1 MPTPDISQVDLAFA
15 IGLPPE
21 EAIAYFESKGFAISF
36 KWQDVWAE
44 AQAKA
49 FTVAGVTKLDV
60 LTDIRGALDS
70 ALKSGETLAS
80 FQSQLQPLLEAKGWW
95 GKGRIVDQETGEIHG
110 KRLNPRRLETIFRT
124 NLQSSYQAGR
134 FLEQLANAEFRPYW
148 EYVAVMDNRTR
159 PAHRSLHGRVFRYD
173 DPFWRTFYPPNGWNC
188 RCRVRTRSQRD
199 MDRMELV
206 ASSSEGRL
214 ETVEQPIDRQGSTRP
229 AVAFNDPL
237 TGKRFMAD
245 AGFGFNPGVA
255 AYQPDLSR
263 YPPEL
268 ARQFVQEQASR

>member
-1 MPTPDISQVDLAFA
+1 MPTPEREVDLTFA

-21 EAIAYFESKGFAISF
+21 EAIAYFEAKGYAISF

-44 AQAKA
+44 AHARA

-60 LTDIRGALDS
+60 LTDVHDALAD
-70 ALKSGETLAS
+70 ALKNGETLAD
-80 FQSQLQPLLEAKGWW
+80 FQQRLQPLLETKGWW
-95 GKGRIVDQETGEIHG
+95 GKGSIVDKATGEIHG
-110 KRLNPRRLETIFRT
+110 KRLNPRRLDTIFRT
-124 NLQSSYQAGR
+124 NLQSSYMAGR
-134 FLEQLANAEFRPYW
+134 FQAQLANAGFRPYW

-173 DPFWRTFYPPNGWNC
+173 DPFWRTFYPPNGWRC

-199 MDRMELV
+199 MDQLGIA
-206 ASSSEGRL
+206 ASSSDGLL
-214 ETVEQPIDRQGSTRP
+214 ETVEQPIDRQGNTRP
-229 AVAFNDPL
+229 AVAFNDPE
-237 TGKRFMAD
+237 TGKRFLTD
-245 AGFGFNPGVA
+245 AGFGFNPGLA

-263 YPPEL
+263 YPPAL